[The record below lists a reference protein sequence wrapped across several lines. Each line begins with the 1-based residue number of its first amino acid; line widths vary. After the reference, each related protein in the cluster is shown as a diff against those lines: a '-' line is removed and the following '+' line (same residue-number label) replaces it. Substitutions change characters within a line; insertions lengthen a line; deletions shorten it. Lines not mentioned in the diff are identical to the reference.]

1 MLITKVGIYFE
12 KLTERGRSRG
22 QKLIAHKKKLTT
34 ICRNTT
40 RHFKAYLTSVNANLL
55 FVKANR

>member
-22 QKLIAHKKKLTT
+22 QKLIAHKK
-34 ICRNTT
+34 NWQ
-40 RHFKAYLTSVNANLL
+40 L
-55 FVKANR
+55 FVEILPAILRPTWPQLTQTYFS

>member
-22 QKLIAHKKKLTT
+22 QKLKAHKK
-34 ICRNTT
+34 IDN
-40 RHFKAYLTSVNANLL
+40 YL
-55 FVKANR
+55 

>member
-22 QKLIAHKKKLTT
+22 QKLIAHKK
-34 ICRNTT
+34 N
-40 RHFKAYLTSVNANLL
+40 YNY
-55 FVKANR
+55 FVEIPAILRPT